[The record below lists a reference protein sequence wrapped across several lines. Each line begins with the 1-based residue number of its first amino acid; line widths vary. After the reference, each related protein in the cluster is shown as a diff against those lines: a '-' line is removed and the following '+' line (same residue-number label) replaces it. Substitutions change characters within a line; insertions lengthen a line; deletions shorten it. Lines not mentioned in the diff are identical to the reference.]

1 MCQNTCDSFAAK
13 YGAKGICREEE
24 SGYHICLVWYPLK
37 MYEKKYIIRSGKEYP
52 ENMLCDIFGV
62 DGYQKLTPDQEDG
75 LTFALAQLSEAEQET
90 LKLRYQTKLT
100 LRQIAAQTDVTIEGA
115 RRRVVDSL
123 RKLRRNHM
131 FIHYGLQTMRCAE
144 DGKEICKET
153 AVGYAKV
160 WDQPIEDLQLSV
172 RSFNGLVKAGC
183 RTIQDVKQLVSNKYW
198 YQTVSGIGV
207 RCVAEI
213 QSRLE
218 NLQNQCRAQTFD
230 LSDKPFPSELLTET
244 VVKAA
249 LGIAVLAAEMET
261 KGLISFR
268 YPAASG
274 QMKERYLK
282 WAVGLVHIESR
293 QELEA
298 KMMELIC
305 QEAESVHLPQ

>member
-1 MCQNTCDSFAAK
+1 
-13 YGAKGICREEE
+13 
-24 SGYHICLVWYPLK
+24 
-37 MYEKKYIIRSGKEYP
+37 
-52 ENMLCDIFGV
+52 MLCDIFGV

-131 FIHYGLQTMRCAE
+131 FIHYGLQTTRCAE

-153 AVGYAKV
+153 AAGYAKV

-172 RSFNGLVKAGC
+172 RSLNGLVRAGC
-183 RTIQDVKQLVSNKYW
+183 RTIQDVKQLVSNPHW
-198 YQTVSGIGV
+198 YRTVSGIGV

-213 QSRLE
+213 QSQLE
-218 NLQNQCRAQTFD
+218 NLQNQCRTQIFD

-274 QMKERYLK
+274 QMKEQYLK
-282 WAVGLVHIESR
+282 WAAGLVHVESR

-298 KMMELIC
+298 KLMELIC